1 MGLLRPKYGPSVRR
15 SSSTKPRLRLVW
27 PEPKKGKT
35 TLSVT
40 RQGSLWGP
48 ELSLVDNCRV
58 EEPQIAPTNTAAIA
72 LLESWMKMPA
82 IDNEFSGSIRR
93 RIDENRLSDR
103 RFFS

>member
-1 MGLLRPKYGPSVRR
+1 MGLLRPKYAPIRTR
-15 SSSTKPRLRLVW
+15 SARPRPRLVW

-48 ELSLVDNCRV
+48 DLSLVDNCRA
-58 EEPQIAPTNTAAIA
+58 EEPQIAPTNTVAIA
-72 LLESWMKMPA
+72 LLESWLKMPT
-82 IDNEFSGSIRR
+82 IENDFSGSIRR

-103 RFFS
+103 KFFS